1 MNYIGFMI
9 VYCCLIIVSFV
20 VFVTLM
26 GTLMYI
32 DDHYPVIF
40 FVIMLILSGTLG
52 YLLRYFE

>member
-9 VYCCLIIVSFV
+9 VYFSLVIVSFV

-26 GTLMYI
+26 GALMYI
-32 DDHYPVIF
+32 DDHYPIMF
-40 FVIMLILSGTLG
+40 FVIMLILSGKLG